1 MYFCKN
7 MKPVIILTEG
17 QYTLFEFDHNLCHL
31 RQISGI
37 VKDFCWHE
45 QFENMYI
52 SKTDRQTDC
61 TMYHYIILK
70 DSKNLTA

>member
-45 QFENMYI
+45 TLYNLRTCI
-52 SKTDRQTDC
+52 SQRQTDRQTVQC
-61 TMYHYIILK
+61 IITL
-70 DSKNLTA
+70 S